1 MAPSLPAGSSP
12 AGPGGRAWTRW
23 LRHAAVIWL
32 LIVEP
37 ARVAL
42 ALAAA
47 VARLGT
53 LGAAT
58 WIVAAAS
65 LALIAAGVAVARRLL
80 DDAGGTW
87 RGVAYWAVAA
97 AALTVA
103 THAAPLMTTRA
114 PSEARVADTIAVA
127 AYLAFAVVAWRVD
140 RREVRATA
148 DSS

>member
-1 MAPSLPAGSSP
+1 MAPSLPAGSPP
-12 AGPGGRAWTRW
+12 ARRGRRAWTRW

-37 ARVAL
+37 ARIAL
-42 ALAAA
+42 ALAAT
-47 VARLGT
+47 VPRLGT

-58 WIVAAAS
+58 GIVAAAS
-65 LALIAAGVAVARRLL
+65 LALVAAGVALARRLL
-80 DDAGGTW
+80 DDAEETW

-103 THAAPLMTTRA
+103 AHAAPLMTTRA

-140 RREVRATA
+140 RREVRATS